1 MPRVNQAQVEQE
13 MRVLA
18 EERVKTLVGDVPML
32 SIAQTARIWGKSS
45 AWVKEMRAAGRV
57 HVVPFGVRERVPRAV
72 AIMGLVKGV

>member
-1 MPRVNQAQVEQE
+1 MPRVNLAQVEDE
-13 MRVLA
+13 MRILA
-18 EERVKTLVGDVPML
+18 EERIKTLVGDTPML

-45 AWVKEMRAAGRV
+45 SWVKAMQAAGRV